1 VNPYDELTPAQRR
14 RRLRR
19 GDHSEYELYLRSR
32 PWRALRAR
40 LIVARGGACERC
52 GRDYLVVLEVHH
64 RSYRRIGREL
74 DSDLQVLCA
83 SCHELADRQR
93 RAA

>member
-1 VNPYDELTPAQRR
+1 VNPYDKLTPAQRHK
-14 RRLRR
+14 RLRR
-19 GDHSEYELYLRSR
+19 GDHHEYELYLSSR

-40 LIVARGGACERC
+40 LIAARGACERC
-52 GRDYLVVLEVHH
+52 GRDYLVVLQLHH
-64 RSYRRIGREL
+64 HNYQRLGREL

-83 SCHELADRQR
+83 PCHEQADRQR